1 MRVVLRNP
9 TRELEVWDVLTE
21 MVRGYDAL
29 ATGHNLDDE
38 AAVLSDRPGR

>member
-21 MVRGYDAL
+21 LGYDAL
-29 ATGHNLDDE
+29 ATGHSLDGE
-38 AAVLSDRPGR
+38 AAVLSARPGR